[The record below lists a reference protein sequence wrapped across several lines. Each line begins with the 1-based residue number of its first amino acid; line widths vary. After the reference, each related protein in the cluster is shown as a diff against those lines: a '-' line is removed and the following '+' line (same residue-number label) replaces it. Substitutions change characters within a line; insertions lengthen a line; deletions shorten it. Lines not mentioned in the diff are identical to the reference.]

1 MDRRHFVGV
10 GVAGIA
16 AAVVAGRR
24 LSAARVVSSNDGRL
38 QARPR
43 KFTPPG
49 GKVVTGTS
57 RLGMGGARDGV
68 LFVPES
74 YSSATPAPLMLALH
88 GATGAGDRFARN
100 VTGLASQMGMIV
112 VAPDSRSGTW
122 DAIRGYFDDDV
133 VFIDQVL
140 ARVFSD
146 FNIDAKRLTIAG
158 FSDGATYALSLGLV
172 NGDLFGRIA
181 AFSPGFIVPGTRH
194 GKPAV
199 FVSHGHSDP
208 ILPFSGSSERIVP
221 ELRKTGYAVTFVDFD
236 GGHAV
241 APEVIQSVGPWLRG

>member
-1 MDRRHFVGV
+1 M
-10 GVAGIA
+10 GIA
-16 AAVVAGRR
+16 AAVVAGRG
-24 LSAARVVSSNDGRL
+24 LSGARVVSSNDGRL

-57 RLGMGGARDGV
+57 RLGMAGARDGA

-74 YSSATPAPLMLALH
+74 YSSATPAPLMLGLH
-88 GATGAGDRFARN
+88 GAGGAGERYMRN
-100 VTGLASQMGMIV
+100 VATLAAQMGMIV
-112 VAPDSRSGTW
+112 AAPDSRSGTW

-133 VFIDQVL
+133 TFIDQVL
-140 ARVFSD
+140 NRVFRD
-146 FNIDAKRLTIAG
+146 FNIDAQRICVSG

-199 FVSHGHSDP
+199 FVSHGHADP
-208 ILPFSGSSERIVP
+208 ILPFAGSSERIVP
-221 ELRKTGYAVTFVDFD
+221 ELRKAGYAVTFVDFD